1 MFFIADMLFRR
12 SKARQRRTREE
23 DVPARRARSK
33 SGRSPRARLREDAF
47 SILA

>member
-12 SKARQRRTREE
+12 SNARARRMEE
-23 DVPARRARSK
+23 DAPAPRERGK

-47 SILA
+47 SLLG